1 MPAGLLKITI
11 QLIKIQSKNSSDIQK
26 NQISIGV
33 IQKVCSLRR
42 GGGEVIK
49 KQTKTSRARG
59 GPSMCLRSF

>member
-42 GGGEVIK
+42 GGG
-49 KQTKTSRARG
+49 
-59 GPSMCLRSF
+59 

>member
-42 GGGEVIK
+42 GGGGGGVRSLK
-49 KQTKTSRARG
+49 SKQKRAGRG
-59 GPSMCLRSF
+59 GS

>member
-1 MPAGLLKITI
+1 MPAGLLKIII

-42 GGGEVIK
+42 GGG
-49 KQTKTSRARG
+49 G
-59 GPSMCLRSF
+59 GG

>member
-1 MPAGLLKITI
+1 MPAGLLKIII

-42 GGGEVIK
+42 GGGGMRSLK
-49 KQTKTSRARG
+49 SKQKRAG
-59 GPSMCLRSF
+59 